1 MVMGLSRF
9 PPPIYFVRRQRTGDF
24 YLFFFFAFLIFGVF
38 CARNVFIC
46 INRAW
51 RGFRA
56 FRIRQA

>member
-9 PPPIYFVRRQRTGDF
+9 PPPINFVRRQCTGDF
-24 YLFFFFAFLIFGVF
+24 CFFFFLIFGVF

-46 INRAW
+46 LNRAW
-51 RGFRA
+51 RGFRG